1 LHARACS
8 LSLSHTHTHTLT
20 QAPLAPRTLALAQ
33 IKLEVGPGQDCMRS
47 ARFPD
52 LARSFSLLF
61 EHVGHDDMAA
71 SSHDMHKAGGV
82 VVGGGGSS
90 QVIDAEPEDEFDW
103 DAIM

>member
-1 LHARACS
+1 MHARALS
-8 LSLSHTHTHTLT
+8 LSLSHTHTLT

-61 EHVGHDDMAA
+61 EHVGHDDVAA
-71 SSHDMHKAGGV
+71 SHDMHKAGGV
-82 VVGGGGSS
+82 VVGGG